1 METQLIRTNPSNLRL
16 PDNKAANRKVAGKS
30 AIVTKRNVNANSAS
44 ARSRVAEANRAVAAK
59 RAAAANK
66 AAVSKAADDKPCP
79 RIHNRREATPAAFHP
94 SKNPVRQNHLPF
106 FDGRS
111 VSINTT
117 HRTVTLI
124 SIRSMN
130 RSIFYIIGVIV
141 VVVIVLKLLGL
152 F

>member
-1 METQLIRTNPSNLRL
+1 
-16 PDNKAANRKVAGKS
+16 VAGKS
-30 AIVTKRNVNANSAS
+30 AIVTKRDVNANSAS

-59 RAAAANK
+59 NL

-79 RIHNRREATPAAFHP
+79 WIHNRREATPAAFHP
-94 SKNPVRQNHLPF
+94 SENPARQKRVPF
-106 FDGRS
+106 FEGRS
-111 VSINTT
+111 VSINTS

>member
-1 METQLIRTNPSNLRL
+1 M
-16 PDNKAANRKVAGKS
+16 AGKS
-30 AIVTKRNVNANSAS
+30 AIVTKRDVNANSAS

-59 RAAAANK
+59 NVAAANK

-79 RIHNRREATPAAFHP
+79 WIHNRREATPAAFHP
-94 SKNPVRQNHLPF
+94 SENPARQKRVPF
-106 FDGRS
+106 FEGRS
-111 VSINTT
+111 VSINTS

-124 SIRSMN
+124 SIRRMN